1 MMKRRLFVFSVG
13 CVVLLAAAFLG
24 GCGGKKDA
32 AGGAS
37 TTAGT
42 KTPITFTFYN
52 DELTQDLSFTDPVA
66 KKIQE
71 ATGVTLNVTHPV
83 GGDASAVSLML
94 ASGDLPDFIYSRTPG
109 LNAFLDAESVIPLD
123 DLIDQYGP
131 NIKKLYGPYFS
142 HLRYST
148 NDPTIYQFPSYD
160 VRQAFWQT
168 DGIMQ
173 VQHAVLKEL
182 GYPKMESLQ
191 DVENALKAYY
201 RAHPSI
207 DGQPTLPISLPFD
220 GYGWLFSVGNTAGF
234 MAGWPDDGEYY
245 VDQETLET
253 TFKWIRP
260 EMKVYPQWLNKMYN
274 EGLLDQETFTQT
286 NDTFLAKVAAG
297 RVLSIALPRWYYAS
311 AVATL
316 MGDGKPERTYAYLP
330 IVNDASIKSRLMV
343 DYGFAGG
350 WGIMITTKCKD
361 PARVVEFFNYMCSEE
376 AQILVNWG
384 IEGENYDTIDG
395 KRVLQADDWEG
406 MQSDPDYSRKTGVAS
421 AGFGG
426 SSGWQYPFPEYG
438 AAYIDSTGNYMTPI
452 SPETVKAQYTPIE
465 RETLAAYGKEMWTDL
480 FLKPEDMPVQR
491 HGRAFEFA
499 LSPDTNA
506 LFVQLYDT
514 IANHLGK
521 ILMAKPGD
529 FDQLWD
535 AMVKEMYSVGVEKV
549 NEEMTRII
557 RDKVNLWEKE

>member
-1 MMKRRLFVFSVG
+1 MMTRKLFVSMG
-13 CVVLLAAAFLG
+13 LALLLAAAVLT
-24 GCGGKKDA
+24 GCGGKKDT
-32 AGGAS
+32 AS
-37 TTAGT
+37 GETTAGT

-52 DELTQDLSFTDPVA
+52 DELTQDLPFTDPVA

-83 GGDASAVSLML
+83 GGDTSAVSLML

-109 LNAFLDAESVIPLD
+109 LNAFLDAQSVIPLD
-123 DLIDQYGP
+123 DLIEQYGP

-148 NDPTIYQFPSYD
+148 KDPTIYQFPAYD

-182 GYPKMESLQ
+182 GYPRMESLT
-191 DVENALKAYY
+191 DVEAALKAYY
-201 RAHPSI
+201 RAHPTI

-220 GYGWLFSVGNTAGF
+220 GYGWLFSIGNTGGF

-253 TFKWIRP
+253 TFKWIMP
-260 EMKVYPQWLNKMYN
+260 EMKAYPKWLNKMYN

-330 IVNDASIKSRLMV
+330 IVNDPSIKSRLMV

-361 PARVVEFFNYMCSEE
+361 PARVVEFFNYMSSEE

-384 IEGENYDTIDG
+384 IEGENYDIIDG
-395 KRVLQADDWEG
+395 KRVLQADDWQG
-406 MQSDPDYSRKTGVAS
+406 MQSDPDYSKKTGVAS

-438 AAYIDSTGNYMTPI
+438 AAYIDSTGNYITPI
-452 SPETVKAQYTPIE
+452 SPETVRAQYTPIE
-465 RETLAAYGKEMWTDL
+465 RETLAAYGKEMWTDF
-480 FLKPEDMPVQR
+480 FLKPDEMPVQR

-506 LFVQLYDT
+506 LFTQLYDT

-529 FDQLWD
+529 FDAAWD
-535 AMVKEMYSVGVEKV
+535 AMIKEMYEVGVEKV
-549 NEEMTRII
+549 NAEMTALIK
-557 RDKVNLWEKE
+557 DKVTLWESN